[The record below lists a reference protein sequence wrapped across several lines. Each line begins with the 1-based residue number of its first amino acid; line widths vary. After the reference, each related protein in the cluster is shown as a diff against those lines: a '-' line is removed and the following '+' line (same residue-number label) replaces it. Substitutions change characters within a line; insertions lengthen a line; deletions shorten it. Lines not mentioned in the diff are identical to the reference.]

1 MNNLEPLE
9 FDECV
14 VDSPAFRSNLHVHE
28 KRLQNTSENIKK
40 IIKEVKELTSAAK
53 GIFHLICRFFIFA
66 INSLILNISKEI
78 KRPIPKTVP
87 ELLMNN

>member
-1 MNNLEPLE
+1 MTSLEPLE

-28 KRLQNTSENIKK
+28 KRLQVTSENIKK

-53 GIFHLICRFFIFA
+53 SMFILWKLYN
-66 INSLILNISKEI
+66 IN
-78 KRPIPKTVP
+78 
-87 ELLMNN
+87 